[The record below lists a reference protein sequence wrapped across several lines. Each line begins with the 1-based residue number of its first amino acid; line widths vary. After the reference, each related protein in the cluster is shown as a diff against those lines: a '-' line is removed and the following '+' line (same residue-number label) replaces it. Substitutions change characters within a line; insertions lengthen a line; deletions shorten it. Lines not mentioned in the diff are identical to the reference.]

1 MRYGVSVPNMGDL
14 DALVEIGVEADRA
27 GWDGFFVWDQI
38 RLMADAPVRLFDP
51 WVLLAAIAV
60 RTERVR
66 IGTLITP
73 IARRR
78 PWKLARETVTL
89 DHLSA
94 GRLILGVGLGYPSDA
109 DFELLGEDPDERVRA
124 AKLDEGLEVLTRLW
138 TGETV
143 DFEGSRFRVRDT
155 RFLPTP
161 VQRPRIPVW
170 VGGMWPNRAAV
181 PAGRAVRRR
190 GADRGRRGRDA
201 REPGAVG
208 AGGRGRVRQR
218 HRTSASVRRRHGGR
232 ADPAVIAASAAAGA
246 TWYLADAGVEGRVG
260 GADAR
265 DDPLGLA
272 VRLTG
277 VTRSG
282 RGLSTMNAKSCPI
295 AMWPSWMCE
304 VSRLGT
310 RIATS
315 AIGASAPPS
324 SPVSAIV

>member
-14 DALVEIGVEADRA
+14 DALVEMGVEADRA

-109 DFELLGEDPDERVRA
+109 DFALLGEDPDDRVRA

-138 TGETV
+138 TAEPV
-143 DFEGSRFRVRDT
+143 DFDGDHFHVHGT
-155 RFLPTP
+155 RFDPGP
-161 VQRPRIPVW
+161 VQRPRIPIW
-170 VGGMWPNRAAV
+170 VGGMWPNRA
-181 PAGRAVRRR
+181 PFRRAGRFDGVVPIKVDEA
-190 GADRGRRGRDA
+190 GMPANLAPSELADVVA
-201 REPGAVG
+201 YVS
-208 AGGRGRVRQR
+208 R
-218 HRTSASVRRRHGGR
+218 HRTSGEPFDVVHGGR
-232 ADPAVIAASAAAGA
+232 VDPAVLAASAAAGA
-246 TWYLADAGVEGRVG
+246 TWYLADAGVEGPG
-260 GADAR
+260 WEE
-265 DDPLGLA
+265 PTLEMI
-272 VRLTG
+272 
-277 VTRSG
+277 RSG
-282 RGLSTMNAKSCPI
+282 S
-295 AMWPSWMCE
+295 PSD
-304 VSRLGT
+304 
-310 RIATS
+310 
-315 AIGASAPPS
+315 
-324 SPVSAIV
+324 